1 MNLST
6 HRAEPIAKALP
17 LIEVEGLGR
26 YFGAL
31 SAVRDVSFT
40 LNRGDILGFLGP
52 NGAGKSTTMQMLTG
66 NLAPSAGRVRVA
78 GIDLRRHPKAAKAH
92 IGYLPEVPPLYRD
105 AGVDE
110 FLRFCAGLH
119 GLRGKAVVS
128 AVDRAKQRC
137 GLEKVGRRL
146 IGNLSKGFQQ
156 RVGIA
161 QAIVHEPEVV
171 ILDEPTVGLDPI
183 QIIEIR
189 ALIAEL
195 GRAHGVIVSTHILP
209 EVQALCNRVQIIRRG
224 ELVFS
229 AHTDDLVATRE
240 SRLRV
245 RFVQPGNGDALAALP
260 GVLDVKAEGDRW
272 VLRIDGNAGEVAE
285 AVAVLAQEGGWG
297 LRELT
302 PEWVT
307 LEQLFVDLTVH
318 EAPPT

>member
-1 MNLST
+1 MKP
-6 HRAEPIAKALP
+6 AEIPTTNQAP
-17 LIEVEGLGR
+17 LIEVEGLSR
-26 YFGAL
+26 RFGAL
-31 SAVRDVSFT
+31 SAVRDVSFR
-40 LNRGDILGFLGP
+40 LDRGDILGFLGP

-66 NLAPSAGRVRVA
+66 NLAPTAGRVRIA
-78 GIDLRRHPKAAKAH
+78 GIDLRRNPKAAKAH
-92 IGYLPEVPPLYRD
+92 LGYLPEVPPLYRD

-119 GLRGKAVVS
+119 GLRGRAIAT

-137 GLEKVGRRL
+137 GLEEVGRRL

-161 QAIVHEPEVV
+161 QAIVHEPAVV

-195 GRAHGVIVSTHILP
+195 GREHGVIVSTHILP

-229 AHTDDLVATRE
+229 ARTDELVATRE

-245 RFVQPGNGDALAALP
+245 RFAVPGDGDALAALP
-260 GVLDVKAEGDRW
+260 GVIDVKADGERW
-272 VLRIDGNAGEVAE
+272 VLRLDGNAGEVAD
-285 AVAVLAQEGGWG
+285 AVATLAQARAWG

-318 EAPPT
+318 EAAPT

>member
-1 MNLST
+1 MKP
-6 HRAEPIAKALP
+6 AEIPTTNQAP
-17 LIEVEGLGR
+17 LIEVEGLSR
-26 YFGAL
+26 RFGAL
-31 SAVRDVSFT
+31 SAVRDVSFR
-40 LNRGDILGFLGP
+40 LDRGDILGFLGP

-66 NLAPSAGRVRVA
+66 NLAPTAGRVRIA
-78 GIDLRRHPKAAKAH
+78 GIDLRRNPKAAKAH
-92 IGYLPEVPPLYRD
+92 LGYLPEVPPLYRD

-119 GLRGKAVVS
+119 GLRGRAIAT

-137 GLEKVGRRL
+137 GLEEVGRRL

-161 QAIVHEPEVV
+161 QAIVHEPAVV

-189 ALIAEL
+189 TLIAEL
-195 GRAHGVIVSTHILP
+195 GREHGVIVSTHILP

-229 AHTDDLVATRE
+229 ARTDELDATRE

-245 RFVQPGNGDALAALP
+245 RFAVPGDGDALAALP
-260 GVLDVKAEGDRW
+260 GVIDVKADGERW
-272 VLRIDGNAGEVAE
+272 VLRLDGNAGEVAD
-285 AVAVLAQEGGWG
+285 AVATLAQARAWG

-318 EAPPT
+318 EAAPT

>member
-1 MNLST
+1 MKP
-6 HRAEPIAKALP
+6 AEIPTTNQAP
-17 LIEVEGLGR
+17 LIEVEGLSR
-26 YFGAL
+26 RFGAL
-31 SAVRDVSFT
+31 SAVRDVSFR
-40 LNRGDILGFLGP
+40 LDRGDILGFLGP

-66 NLAPSAGRVRVA
+66 NLAPTAGRVRIA
-78 GIDLRRHPKAAKAH
+78 GIDLRRNPKAAKAH
-92 IGYLPEVPPLYRD
+92 LGYLPEVPPLYRD

-119 GLRGKAVVS
+119 GLRGRAIAT

-137 GLEKVGRRL
+137 GLEEVGRRL

-161 QAIVHEPEVV
+161 QAIVHEPAVV

-195 GRAHGVIVSTHILP
+195 GREHGVIVSTHILP

-229 AHTDDLVATRE
+229 ARTDELDATRE

-245 RFVQPGNGDALAALP
+245 RFAVPGDGDALAALP
-260 GVLDVKAEGDRW
+260 GVIDVKADGERW
-272 VLRIDGNAGEVAE
+272 VLRLDGNAGEVAD
-285 AVAVLAQEGGWG
+285 AVATLAQARAWG

-318 EAPPT
+318 EAAPT

>member
-1 MNLST
+1 MKP
-6 HRAEPIAKALP
+6 AEIPTTNQAP
-17 LIEVEGLGR
+17 LIEVEGLSR
-26 YFGAL
+26 CFGAL
-31 SAVRDVSFT
+31 SAVRDVSFR
-40 LNRGDILGFLGP
+40 LDRGDILGFLGP

-66 NLAPSAGRVRVA
+66 NLAPTAGRVRIA
-78 GIDLRRHPKAAKAH
+78 GIDLRRNPKAAKAH
-92 IGYLPEVPPLYRD
+92 LGYLPEVPPLYRD

-119 GLRGKAVVS
+119 GLRGRAIAT

-137 GLEKVGRRL
+137 GLEEVGRRL

-161 QAIVHEPEVV
+161 QAIVHEPAVV

-195 GRAHGVIVSTHILP
+195 GREHGVIVSTHILP

-229 AHTDDLVATRE
+229 ARTDELVATRE

-245 RFVQPGNGDALAALP
+245 RFAVPGDGDALAALP
-260 GVLDVKAEGDRW
+260 GVIDVKADGERW
-272 VLRIDGNAGEVAE
+272 VLRLDGNAGEVAD
-285 AVAVLAQEGGWG
+285 AVATLAQTRAWG

-318 EAPPT
+318 EAAPT